1 MKKKKNWVIEIMTYI
16 IVIVVVLLIKKY
28 LVTPIRVNGPSMED
42 TLYNND
48 YMILNEINHK
58 IKGIKRFDI
67 VVIKSDGEYL
77 IKRVIG
83 LPGEKIRYEDNKLY
97 VNDKYVEENFKH
109 KQTMDIDEI
118 EIPKGEYY
126 VLGDNRVNSTDSRI
140 IGTIPLKE
148 IKGTTKFTVYPFDRF
163 GKKE

>member
-1 MKKKKNWVIEIMTYI
+1 MKKKKNWVVEIITYI

-28 LVTPIRVNGPSMED
+28 LFTPIRVNGPSMEE

-58 IKGIKRFDI
+58 INGIKRFDI
-67 VVIKSDGEYL
+67 VVIKNDGEYL
-77 IKRVIG
+77 IKRIIG

-109 KQTMDIDEI
+109 KTTMDIEEI
-118 EIPKGEYY
+118 KIPDGEYY

-148 IKGTTKFTVYPFDRF
+148 IKGTTKFTVYPFERF
-163 GKKE
+163 GKKK

>member
-1 MKKKKNWVIEIMTYI
+1 MKKKKNWVLEIVPYVF
-16 IVIVVVLLIKKY
+16 VIVVVLLIKKY

-48 YMILNEINHK
+48 YMLLNEINHK
-58 IKGIKRFDI
+58 INGIKRFDI

-77 IKRVIG
+77 FKRVIG

-163 GKKE
+163 GKKK

>member
-28 LVTPIRVNGPSMED
+28 LVTPIRVNGSSMED

-67 VVIKSDGEYL
+67 VVIKNDGEYL

-148 IKGTTKFTVYPFDRF
+148 IKGTTSFTVYPFDRF